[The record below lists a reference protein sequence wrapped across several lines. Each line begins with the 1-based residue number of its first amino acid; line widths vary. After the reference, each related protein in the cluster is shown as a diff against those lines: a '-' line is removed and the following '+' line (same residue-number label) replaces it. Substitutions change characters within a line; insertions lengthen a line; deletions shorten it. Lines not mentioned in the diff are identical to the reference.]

1 MKKIWIVVML
11 VAAVVMTMSSC
22 GGKTQQ
28 VPFDNGDSTDMS
40 AMQDPTIYGVCGEG
54 SAMNTLQIVT
64 DLGDSIVLDL
74 NYARENNQVF
84 GGLRAGDRMAVVPNS
99 KKTEAL
105 IVVNQADLLGNW
117 VMPNPLDGSDEVG
130 FRIKEGGI
138 LEGIEQS
145 SLTFKTWRLV
155 RGKLETVAVRE
166 GGGEEEEV
174 NIYDLVKLT
183 PDSLILK
190 DNDDTY
196 EYGRQQVKKPLS
208 DIKLE
213 EASADDYKI

>member
-84 GGLRAGDRMAVVPNS
+84 GGLQAGDRMAVVPNS

>member
-84 GGLRAGDRMAVVPNS
+84 GGLQAGDRMAVVPNS

-105 IVVNQADLLGNW
+105 IGVNQADLLGNW

-190 DNDDTY
+190 DSDDTY

>member
-84 GGLRAGDRMAVVPNS
+84 GGLQAGDRMAVVPNS

-174 NIYDLVKLT
+174 NIYDLVAMIPMNMVASRLRNLCRISNWKRLRLT
-183 PDSLILK
+183 ITRF
-190 DNDDTY
+190 N
-196 EYGRQQVKKPLS
+196 R
-208 DIKLE
+208 
-213 EASADDYKI
+213 